1 MGHRAR
7 DLTSRMPIDFSPE
20 ALSDLSAIRAHIGSQ
35 NLTAASRVTVQ
46 IVAAC
51 DSLEHLPERGR
62 PGLVA
67 GTRELTL
74 IWPYVVV
81 YRIAG
86 DSVEIV
92 RIWHGAQDR

>member
-1 MGHRAR
+1 
-7 DLTSRMPIDFSPE
+7 MPIDFSRD
-20 ALSDLSAIRAHIGSQ
+20 ALADLRAIRTYIGEQ
-35 NLTAASRVTVQ
+35 NPAAASRVTVQ

-74 IWPYVVV
+74 IWPYIIV
-81 YRIAG
+81 YRISG
-86 DSVEIV
+86 ETVEIV
-92 RIWHGAQDR
+92 RVWHGAQDR